1 MASQRKVIPI
11 YSTRG
16 DVGAYLAY
24 PYIFSPI
31 GEWIGW
37 VTPEREVYSVYGGYV
52 GSIGSGPR
60 ILRKRSDS
68 FGKTSSQIP
77 QPPSN
82 IKPPAHVP
90 LPPLMPELPM
100 GVIDVLD
107 EAPDLM
113 PSSDFGEQHM
123 DLD

>member
-11 YSTRG
+11 YTTRG

-24 PYIFSPI
+24 PYIFSAI

-52 GSIGSGPR
+52 GSLGSGPR

-68 FGKTSSQIP
+68 YGKIEQPNPSTSREYYAP
-77 QPPSN
+77 RAC
-82 IKPPAHVP
+82 PAAPYDAGTAYGDHRCSRRSP
-90 LPPLMPELPM
+90 
-100 GVIDVLD
+100 GLD
-107 EAPDLM
+107 A
-113 PSSDFGEQHM
+113 QY
-123 DLD
+123 

>member
-1 MASQRKVIPI
+1 
-11 YSTRG
+11 
-16 DVGAYLAY
+16 
-24 PYIFSPI
+24 
-31 GEWIGW
+31 

-52 GSIGSGPR
+52 GSLGSGPR

-77 QPPSN
+77 LPPSS
-82 IKPPAHVP
+82 ITPPAHVP
-90 LPPLMPELPM
+90 AAPYDAELPM

>member
-1 MASQRKVIPI
+1 MASQGTLIPI
-11 YSTRG
+11 YTTRG

-24 PYIFSPI
+24 PYIYSSV

-37 VTPEREVYSVYGGYV
+37 VTPDREVYSVFGGYV
-52 GSIGSGPR
+52 GWIGSGPR
-60 ILRKRSDS
+60 ILRKRADNY
-68 FGKTSSQIP
+68 GKGGRSIP
-77 QPPSN
+77 NPPTN
-82 IKPPAHVP
+82 IRPPAHVP

-100 GVIDVLD
+100 EIIDVLD

-113 PSSDFGEQHM
+113 PSIDFGEQRL